1 LASRPV
7 QLAPA
12 AAPASRA
19 AVARRSAA
27 SDAWRH
33 VQLPAETGGPIE
45 REMLEQRPKGRGRP
59 RSGKGTTPYSAL
71 AELNNV
77 TTNISTAGDPG

>member
-1 LASRPV
+1 
-7 QLAPA
+7 
-12 AAPASRA
+12 
-19 AVARRSAA
+19 
-27 SDAWRH
+27 
-33 VQLPAETGGPIE
+33 
-45 REMLEQRPKGRGRP
+45 MLEQRPKGRGRP